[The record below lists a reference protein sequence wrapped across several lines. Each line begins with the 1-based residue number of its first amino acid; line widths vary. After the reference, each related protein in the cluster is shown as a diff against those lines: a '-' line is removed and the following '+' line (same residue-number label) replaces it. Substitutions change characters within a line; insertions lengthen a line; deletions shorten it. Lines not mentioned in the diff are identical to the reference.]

1 MIGPSNLQVGKKAL
15 VTCDNWFLAPD
26 GRQYRGIF
34 GTVKGVFTAEDTL
47 GVRPNGKST
56 NWYAEIGNMVIAG
69 CQIHYV
75 IRTDGCN
82 IGEVSDWKE
91 TEGDVKLFNRP
102 SHIYYAQ
109 EAA

>member
-1 MIGPSNLQVGKKAL
+1 MISPSNLEIGKKAL

-56 NWYAEIGNMVIAG
+56 NWYAEIGNMLVAG
-69 CQIHYV
+69 CQIHYA
-75 IRTDGCN
+75 IRTDDCN
-82 IGEVSDWKE
+82 TGNVDEWKE
-91 TEGDVKLFNRP
+91 IEGKLVNRAT
-102 SHIYYAQ
+102 HIYYADD
-109 EAA
+109 AP